1 MTKTLKK
8 TRRVLE
14 VLEPIHDPVEQAHT
28 ETTTTNPVV
37 MTDVFGNAY
46 TAQDLAPRAPAA
58 KTVVKTA
65 YKHRYQDRAKARGL
79 TDKASRRGNGDWLQ
93 REVQAETIGKDG
105 KFDLAKF
112 EAILD
117 ANGVDY
123 SRWNRTS
130 NGWQGR
136 VRMERPARTA
146 RRGLASFLALLRTP
160 DGETNVVELAEHG
173 DEDAAAF
180 LAKWAN

>member
-14 VLEPIHDPVEQAHT
+14 VLEPVHDPVEQAHT

-136 VRMERPARTA
+136 VRMSGSLVL
-146 RRGLASFLALLRTP
+146 RGVVGKSGMFRTP